1 MSLISVVIP
10 CYNVEEYI
18 QNCLNSVF
26 KQTYTDI
33 EVIVVD
39 NGSTDNTIQ
48 RVNETIIHSRFPVTV
63 ITESVKGASFA
74 RNAGLKIAKGEYIQF
89 LDADDILLPEKL
101 IHQITIIKKK
111 PVDIIAGAYYRVKSD
126 ITTEVKVKPDFIE
139 GLITGKLG
147 CTISNLFAKQALL
160 DVGGWNVNQK
170 SSQEYELM
178 FRMVANNATVYID
191 NEVLTIAY
199 VRSDTTSISNNN
211 ISENWRR
218 NIELRKN
225 MLDYISDPDIRE
237 EIQPKHINMC
247 YQEIFNGIRILATY
261 NLSEAL
267 DYHRK
272 YIKGKYR
279 PVKSGATSSGY
290 LFFYRLFGFSTA
302 EFIRRTFLNR

>member
-26 KQTYTDI
+26 EQTYSDI

-63 ITESVKGASFA
+63 ITETAKGASFA

-89 LDADDILLPEKL
+89 LDADDVLLPEKL
-101 IHQITIIKKK
+101 MHQMTIIKRQ
-111 PVDIIAGAYYRVKSD
+111 PVDIIAGAYFRVKSD

-147 CTISNLFAKQALL
+147 CTISNLFSKKALL
-160 DVGGWNVNQK
+160 NVGGWNANQK

-178 FRMVANNATVYID
+178 FRMVVNNATFYID
-191 NEVLTIAY
+191 NEALTKAN
-199 VRSDTTSISNNN
+199 VRSDATSISNNN
-211 ISENWRR
+211 ISENWKR
-218 NIELRKN
+218 NIELRKK
-225 MLDYISDPDIRE
+225 MLDYISGPDIRK
-237 EIQPKHINMC
+237 EIQPKHLNIC
-247 YQEIFNGIRILATY
+247 FQEIFNGVRILATY
-261 NLSEAL
+261 HFKDAL
-267 DYHRK
+267 NYHSQ

-290 LFFYRLFGFSTA
+290 LFFYKLFGFRTA
-302 EFIRRTFLNR
+302 EFIRRIFLNR